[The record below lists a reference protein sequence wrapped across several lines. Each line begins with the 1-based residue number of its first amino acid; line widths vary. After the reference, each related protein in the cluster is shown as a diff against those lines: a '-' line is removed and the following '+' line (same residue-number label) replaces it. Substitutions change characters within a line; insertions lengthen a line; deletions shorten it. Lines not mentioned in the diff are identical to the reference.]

1 MQVCSFLNLLA
12 AGYILIIIM
21 KFWNFQGT
29 SIFFCRLYKPCIHVS
44 YRYVSCSLGQDQK
57 EEATNRQSV
66 GGVSKALLHQVQI
79 HLKGPELSLGGL
91 AVCGS
96 QQFLA
101 DRHHVCG

>member
-1 MQVCSFLNLLA
+1 
-12 AGYILIIIM
+12 M
-21 KFWNFQGT
+21 KFWNFQDLQKGT
-29 SIFFCRLYKPCIHVS
+29 SVFLQTLQTLHTCKLQVC
-44 YRYVSCSLGQDQK
+44 QDQK

-101 DRHHVCG
+101 DRHHVCGRRQAEVVITAQTA